1 MKQKKVIVVGG
12 GFGGFKAVKGLL
24 KKGFEVTLISEN
36 EYFYFTPLLVEVVV
50 RTLNFRDVSLKFS
63 DYFKSKN
70 FTFIL
75 GQVDRIDF
83 ENNLVHVGSSEFSYD
98 YIVVSTGSRRRT
110 LPMKGHDLGL
120 PLKNLKQAEVL
131 RERLFREINSASEV
145 LHVSVIGA
153 GASGIELAFAV
164 DQLAHHCKKFPRIEI
179 NVFDSGDKLLP
190 KWNPRVGQRVV
201 KLMKKKG
208 IHLHLN
214 SVVKEVGNNFIITDK
229 GRHHSDLTILTLGV
243 VPNSSMIPAHYLDE
257 NKYIKVDD
265 FLKIVGLKNAFAL
278 GDVVKFDKILVPKLA
293 QTAQN
298 QGILAA
304 KNITR
309 LAQGKSLKKYSAT
322 ILGNVLTLG
331 SRNSI
336 TTVKNMMFAGVLGNI
351 MRAGA
356 YIYKMPGLSEKME
369 LARSWILHTLFK
381 VNLK

>member
-1 MKQKKVIVVGG
+1 MKNKKVIVVGG
-12 GFGGFKAVKGLL
+12 GFGGFKAVQGLL
-24 KKGFEVTLISEN
+24 KKGFKVTLISEHD
-36 EYFYFTPLLVEVVV
+36 YFYFTPLLVEVVV
-50 RTLNFRDVSLKFS
+50 RTLNFQDVSLKLS

-75 GQVDRIDF
+75 GQVDKVDF
-83 ENNLVHVGSSEFSYD
+83 ENNLVYIGSSEFSYD

-110 LPMKGHDLGL
+110 LPLKGHDLGL

-131 RERLFREINSASEV
+131 RERLFREINAANEV

-164 DQLAHHCKKFPRIEI
+164 DQLAHHCKKFPRIEV

-190 KWNPRVGQRVV
+190 KWNPRVGRRVI
-201 KLMKKKG
+201 KLMKKNG

-214 SVVKEVGNNFIITDK
+214 SIIEEVGSNFIITDK
-229 GRHHSDLTILTLGV
+229 GRRHSDLTILTLGV
-243 VPNSSMIPAHYLDE
+243 VPNSSMISEKYLDDD
-257 NKYIKVDD
+257 KYIKVDES
-265 FLKIVGLKNAFAL
+265 LRVVGLDNAFAL
-278 GDVVKFDKILVPKLA
+278 GDVIKFDKIFVPKLA

-298 QGILAA
+298 QGVLAA

-309 LAQGKSLKKYSAT
+309 STEGKVLKKYSAT

-336 TTVKNMMFAGVLGNI
+336 TTIKSIIFTGVLGNI
-351 MRAGA
+351 MRSGA
-356 YIYKMPGLSEKME
+356 YIYKMPGFLEKIE